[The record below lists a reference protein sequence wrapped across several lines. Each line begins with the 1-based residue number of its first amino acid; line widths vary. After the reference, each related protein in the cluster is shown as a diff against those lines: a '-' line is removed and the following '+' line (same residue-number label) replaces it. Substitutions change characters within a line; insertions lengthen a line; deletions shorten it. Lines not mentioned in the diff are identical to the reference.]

1 MSYVKDP
8 TEKKDY
14 EIDWTNHLGTGETVT
29 SSTWSVSPAGI
40 TLAAPNLAALASP
53 ITRTRLTGGT
63 AGVEYRITN
72 HVITSTTQE
81 FERSFTVNVTDL

>member
-1 MSYVKDP
+1 MSYTKDP

-14 EIDWTNHLGTGETVT
+14 EVDWSRHLGIGETVT
-29 SSTWSVSPAGI
+29 TSTWSVAPAGI
-40 TLAAPNLAALASP
+40 TLAAPNGTANTGT

-72 HVITSTTQE
+72 HVATSTTQE
-81 FERSFTVNVTDL
+81 FERSFTVNVVDL

>member
-14 EIDWTNHLGTGETVT
+14 EIDWSRHLGSGETVT
-29 SSTWSVSPAGI
+29 TSTWSVAPVGI
-40 TLAAPNLAALASP
+40 TLAAPNQAALATP

-72 HVITSTTQE
+72 HVVTSTTQE